1 MATLNTLRT
10 KGGVIVSIVIG
21 IALLAFLLGD
31 LSSANGMLTSRKM
44 RVGEING
51 THIGYLEYT
60 NLVDHLTAVQ
70 QALTGK
76 DALTNE
82 EQEQVRQMAWDQ
94 LINQYAFNPGFQD
107 MGLVISEA
115 EQIDMVDGA
124 YLSPVIN
131 SVFVNPNTGMFDPTL
146 LRNFVANLSQDASGR
161 SAMIWDYL
169 KDQMSRQREMSKYMD
184 LIAKGIF
191 VTDLEVQ
198 QAVANANT
206 DNSINYIQRSYDL
219 IADSL
224 IAVSEN
230 EVREYYDKH
239 ARLFRQSATRDIEY
253 VVFDVL
259 PSEQD
264 YADAAKYVDQMAS
277 EFEASE
283 TPLQYAILNS
293 QEQPSQVYLGENQLP
308 GNLAGYAFG
317 PNADKLYGPVLESD
331 TYTIARVV
339 DTKMIPDSIGARH
352 ILLPADSTALADSLE
367 KVLKAGADFA
377 TVARQYSIDPQAAQ
391 QGGDL
396 GIFPPEQMIP
406 EFSQAA
412 LAVGKGE
419 FFRVTT
425 PYGIHLGQVTY
436 KSTPVKKV
444 QLATIT
450 YKVEPSEMTQQT
462 IYGNVSKFISEA
474 AGSYE
479 NFQKA
484 TTDNALAKRVA
495 RIRNTD
501 REVNGMSNSREVV
514 RWAFNAKEG
523 EVSPIV
529 EVDGNYVVAAL
540 DAATEDGNTPIDQVS
555 QEIATV
561 IRHEKKGQMLA
572 DSLRGGSSLEEMAS
586 RTGAEIKQAS
596 GIEFNSFYI
605 EGIGVE
611 PTLIGAVTAV
621 APEQLSKPV
630 IGTQGV
636 YLFDVT
642 SREEVPTTTPE
653 SEKVRLQA
661 SASSYIGE
669 RRVSQALFE
678 GAKVIDKRVKFF

>member
-60 NLVDHLTAVQ
+60 NLVDHLTAIQ
-70 QALTGK
+70 QAMSGK
-76 DALTNE
+76 DALSNE
-82 EQEQVRQMAWDQ
+82 EQEQVREMAWDQ
-94 LINQYAFNPGFQD
+94 LVNEYALNPGFQD
-107 MGLVISEA
+107 MGIVVSEA

-124 YLSPVIN
+124 YISPVIN
-131 SVFVNPNTGMFDPTL
+131 SVFTNPNTGLFDPTL
-146 LRNFVANLSQDASGR
+146 LRNFVSGMSQDASGR
-161 SAMIWDYL
+161 AAMIWNYL
-169 KDQMSRQREMSKYMD
+169 KEQMNRQREMSKYVD
-184 LIAKGIF
+184 LVGKGMF
-191 VTDLEVQ
+191 VTDLEVE

-206 DNSINYIQRSYDL
+206 SSSISYIQRNYDL

-224 IAVSEN
+224 VEVSES
-230 EVREYYDKH
+230 EVRDYYAKH
-239 ARLFRQSATRDIEY
+239 QRLFRQTATRDIEY

-283 TPLQYAILNS
+283 TPMQYAILNS
-293 QEQPSQVYLGENQLP
+293 QVQPAEVYLGENQLP
-308 GNLAGYAFG
+308 GNLAGFAFG

-331 TYTIARVV
+331 TYTLARVV
-339 DTKMIPDSIGARH
+339 DTRMIPDSIGARH
-352 ILLPADSTALADSLE
+352 ILLAADSTALADSLE
-367 KVLKAGADFA
+367 QALKAGADFA
-377 TVARQYSIDPQAAQ
+377 AMARQYSIDPQAAQ

-396 GIFPPEQMIP
+396 GIFPPERMVP

-412 LAVGKGE
+412 LAVDKGQ

-436 KSTPVKKV
+436 KSKPVKKV

-501 REVNGMSNSREVV
+501 RDLSGMSNSREVV
-514 RWAFNAKEG
+514 RWAFNAAQG
-523 EVSPIV
+523 EVSPIM

-540 DAATEDGNTPIDQVS
+540 DAATEDGYTPIQQVS
-555 QEIATV
+555 QEIADV
-561 IRHEKKGQMLA
+561 LRHEKKGEMLA
-572 DSLRGGSSLEEMAS
+572 DSLRGGTSLSEMAS

-596 GIEFNSFYI
+596 GVEFNSFYI

-621 APEQLSKPV
+621 APGKLSKPV
-630 IGTQGV
+630 IGMQGV
-636 YLFDVT
+636 YLFDVAE
-642 SREEVPTTTPE
+642 REDIPTTTPE

-661 SASSYIGE
+661 SAAAYMGE
-669 RRVSQALFE
+669 RVSQALLDDSQI
-678 GAKVIDKRVKFF
+678 VDKRVKFF